1 MSEFDIPGPKT
12 VGNLNE
18 AELVT
23 LATGP
28 LKLEFSIFR
37 SFPVSEIRSTIQAY
51 IGELVSAGLKQVRA
65 NKELSH
71 SFFVNL
77 PGWRLKFNAPEKVTL
92 STPSRGQTAAG
103 SSLHGSGDRSS
114 FLGDRDLSSSDLD
127 ASSPSRSSL
136 AEQLRRLQHQVTSL
150 TRRKQ
155 LSFAP
160 GAQGTDR
167 LSALESA
174 MDGLVGDGKAGWQMP
189 VGFLATLPP
198 DPKSH
203 RLDAESRKVLLARY
217 RLPADY
223 RLAGGSVPV
232 HLRSR
237 LSALAKKQ
245 IEDLSTA
252 QSSTAS
258 VLRPL
263 LHLSAHLFAHSEK
276 EPIDLS
282 VIETMVSD
290 AISLACH
297 VMSELELKRGKL
309 LVSDTMHKSLEQ
321 IFERPVEK
329 SLLSE
334 AHLAQITD
342 TFDSNKRLNEMYRT
356 LEGKSSVG
364 DPRRSKAEA
373 SRFKRKRGTASYRSA
388 QSPKSSRQDRTHDSD
403 VSSTPKSSSKSD
415 WKPTPQE
422 GRGRAGKGAGRGRG
436 RGKQTSEVPAPKE
449 GSARE

>member
-1 MSEFDIPGPKT
+1 MTEFNIPGPKA
-12 VGNLNE
+12 VGNLDE
-18 AELVT
+18 SGLVT
-23 LATGP
+23 LAMGP
-28 LKLEFSIFR
+28 LSLDFSIFR
-37 SFPVSEIRSTIQAY
+37 SFSVSEIRSTIQAH
-51 IGELVSAGLKQVRA
+51 IGELVAAGLKHVRA
-65 NKELSH
+65 KKELSR

-77 PGWRLKFNAPEKVTL
+77 PCWQLKFNVPEKVPL
-92 STPSRGQTAAG
+92 STPLRGQSASE
-103 SSLHGSGDRSS
+103 SSLCGSGDRSS
-114 FLGDRDLSSSDLD
+114 PLGDRDLGSLDLG
-127 ASSPSRSSL
+127 ASSPSGSTV
-136 AEQLRRLQHQVTSL
+136 AEQLRQLQLQVTSL
-150 TRRKQ
+150 TRRKH

-160 GAQGTDR
+160 GAGTDR

-198 DPKSH
+198 DPTSH
-203 RLDAESRKVLLARY
+203 RLDSESRKVLLARY

-232 HLRSR
+232 HLKSR

-245 IEDLSTA
+245 IDDLSTA

-263 LHLSAHLFAHSEK
+263 LHLSAHLFAHSVK

-290 AISLACH
+290 AISLSCH
-297 VMSELELKRGKL
+297 VMSELELKRGRL

-388 QSPKSSRQDRTHDSD
+388 QSPKSSRQERTHDSD

-422 GRGRAGKGAGRGRG
+422 GRGRAGKGAGRSRG